1 MNDSESFL
9 FPYMKDM
16 IERLWKQGQHRT
28 SETYSTTLNS
38 FRRFRQGEDVR
49 LSDLDACLLQA
60 YEYHLRNRSLSPNTV
75 SFYMKHLRA
84 VYNCAVEDGLIVDQK
99 PFKRVFTSTER
110 TAKRAV
116 SLKCIRRM
124 KELDFGDNL
133 SRQLARDIFL
143 FSFYTR
149 GMSFV
154 DIAYLQKKNLRGNVL
169 TYRRKKTGQRLA
181 IHWEPCMQAIVETYG
196 APSSSPYL
204 LSIIKDLEKNPRKQ
218 YQNAL
223 FLINRHLKEIG
234 RILGLQQP
242 LTMYCARHSWAS
254 IAREKGISMSVI
266 SEGMGHET
274 EKTTRIYLSS
284 LEAGLVDKANRKI
297 LKLL

>member
-154 DIAYLQKKNLRGNVL
+154 DIAYL
-169 TYRRKKTGQRLA
+169 
-181 IHWEPCMQAIVETYG
+181 
-196 APSSSPYL
+196 
-204 LSIIKDLEKNPRKQ
+204 
-218 YQNAL
+218 
-223 FLINRHLKEIG
+223 
-234 RILGLQQP
+234 
-242 LTMYCARHSWAS
+242 
-254 IAREKGISMSVI
+254 
-266 SEGMGHET
+266 
-274 EKTTRIYLSS
+274 
-284 LEAGLVDKANRKI
+284 
-297 LKLL
+297 